1 MRIDSGRIVA
11 CLSLSLAFVACHRA
25 SAEEPPRKRVEAATP
40 PVAPPLPAPDAG
52 SPSAVPA
59 VAPMPTLK
67 TAKFVL
73 HIGDSTV
80 GYTLGMQLELSR
92 MFKAAGVRYE
102 SHTFTAAGLRSFAK
116 ERYIEKLVRE
126 KDPDLVI
133 IQLGT
138 NNLTVPTPSAY
149 LPDVKEIVSQTGN
162 RACYWVGPIPLEQP
176 EKGMRKMLRENVAPC
191 TFYDSFDLV
200 LARQSD
206 KIHPTQPAAKKWA
219 DAFWTFADK
228 TPPGG
233 G

>member
-1 MRIDSGRIVA
+1 MA
-11 CLSLSLAFVACHRA
+11 
-25 SAEEPPRKRVEAATP
+25 P
-40 PVAPPLPAPDAG
+40 APPPT
-52 SPSAVPA
+52 
-59 VAPMPTLK
+59 PTLK

-80 GYTLGMQLELSR
+80 GYTLGMQLELGR

-116 ERYIEKLVRE
+116 ERYVEKLVRE
-126 KDPDLVI
+126 KEPDLVI

-138 NNLTVPTPSAY
+138 NNLTVPTPTAY
-149 LPDVKEIVSQTGN
+149 LPDVKEIVAQTGN
-162 RACYWVGPIPLEQP
+162 HACYWVGPIPLEQA